1 MDGAGGGA
9 PGWNAEAAARPISAR
24 PPAVSRC
31 PAPRAPTPSHPPPTP
46 PPRALRSGAGIAE
59 TFPCT
64 RPGNPAGAAAQAD
77 PSPALLPAP
86 LPEPT
91 APGRLSVPLLEL
103 LAAEGGGGKKS
114 LQTTPFCGVGS
125 CTSLFSILKH
135 RKEKMREGERRER
148 ERGERRPTPTQEAW
162 EALTPACLA
171 AGAVT

>member
-31 PAPRAPTPSHPPPTP
+31 PAPRAPTPP

-77 PSPALLPAP
+77 PLPSLSPRP
-86 LPEPT
+86 LPKPT
-91 APGRLSVPLLEL
+91 APGRLSVPPPEL
-103 LAAEGGGGKKS
+103 LALERWGGKRNPS
-114 LQTTPFCGVGS
+114 NH
-125 CTSLFSILKH
+125 LFLWGRFLHKPVFYFKACLK
-135 RKEKMREGERRER
+135 KKMRT
-148 ERGERRPTPTQEAW
+148 RGERRSTPTREAW

-171 AGAVT
+171 AGFVI